1 MFYLLVETLFKGVV
15 AAYARSSGESAL
27 TAFGFAFGIEFAM
40 MGVGSLMGALPRG
53 AGGENQVMYVIALVL
68 LCMYLLVVPLV
79 SAYRKHKGKVDGPGM
94 EASNF
99 VQERV
104 VIRPV
109 DADELQQRCEAIAA
123 RSGIS
128 QSELAVMALLLNEWR
143 TLSAATQRQS
153 TASSTSTPSK
163 NSSILWPT
171 SAA

>member
-1 MFYLLVETLFKGVV
+1 M
-15 AAYARSSGESAL
+15 

-128 QSELAVMALLLNEWR
+128 QSELAVMVLLAAGQTVAAISR
-143 TLSAATQRQS
+143 RLSLSENTIRS
-153 TASSTSTPSK
+153 HSK
-163 NSSILWPT
+163 AIYRKLDVHSKQELIDLVANFRGVGGGDGTGKP
-171 SAA
+171 